1 MLAKTLT
8 TPSRTADVS
17 GDPDHPGVS
26 VDPSLEERLTREM
39 LHSERTRMLILA
51 GLFGSLVVVF
61 PALVLVFGQ
70 NYARIF
76 GTAWAV
82 QVFAV
87 LVLLASYE
95 LAIRQIVGR
104 RLEQGKTLPRWL
116 LFWNAFVETSVP
128 SILILLGTRQVDPV
142 YPLQSAATYLYAVFI
157 VLSTLQLDFRL
168 SVFTGCVAAAQYV
181 VLSAVVVGGSEMAA
195 GTLFSLLPFYVAK
208 GMTLVL
214 AGFAA
219 GFVAD
224 QIKRR
229 VMRVF
234 LALEERQRIVSA
246 FGQQVSPA
254 IVEELL
260 KQGPEIPSK
269 RTFVCVLFMDV
280 RGFTR
285 LVEKKTPEEFVAY
298 QNAVFGAAIE
308 IVDRNQGVIN
318 QFVGDGFMATFGAP
332 VATGRD
338 CKNALRTARELLA
351 AVKALSDSGRIP
363 ATSIGIGLHA
373 GEAVSG
379 NIGSQARQQYS
390 ISGNVVIL
398 ASRMEQLNKAYGSQL
413 LVSAE
418 VLREAGEND
427 HGAESL
433 GLVRLKGRDEPIE
446 IYRLA

>member
-1 MLAKTLT
+1 M
-8 TPSRTADVS
+8 PSRTADVS
-17 GDPDHPGVS
+17 GDPGHPGVS
-26 VDPSLEERLTREM
+26 VDPSLEERLTREI
-39 LHSERTRMLILA
+39 LQSERTRMLILA
-51 GLFGSLVVVF
+51 GLSGSLVVVF

-128 SILILLGTRQVDPV
+128 SILVLLGSRQVDPV

-181 VLSAVVVGGSEMAA
+181 VLSAVVVRGSEMAA
-195 GTLFSLLPFYVAK
+195 GTLFSLLPFYLAK
-208 GMTLVL
+208 GVALVL

-269 RTFVCVLFMDV
+269 RTFVCVLFMDI

-285 LVEKKTPEEFVAY
+285 LVEQKTRSSSRTRMPSSV
-298 QNAVFGAAIE
+298 
-308 IVDRNQGVIN
+308 RRSRSWT
-318 QFVGDGFMATFGAP
+318 AT
-332 VATGRD
+332 
-338 CKNALRTARELLA
+338 
-351 AVKALSDSGRIP
+351 KA
-363 ATSIGIGLHA
+363 
-373 GEAVSG
+373 
-379 NIGSQARQQYS
+379 
-390 ISGNVVIL
+390 
-398 ASRMEQLNKAYGSQL
+398 
-413 LVSAE
+413 
-418 VLREAGEND
+418 
-427 HGAESL
+427 
-433 GLVRLKGRDEPIE
+433 
-446 IYRLA
+446 